1 MDLEVWRIYC
11 LFKGEDLGSAMIVK
25 RDSQVANAERNMG
38 NAQVTIAEKNLGKK
52 YTPPLKYF
60 SHDFDIDIDTVLE
73 KYPPWN

>member
-1 MDLEVWRIYC
+1 
-11 LFKGEDLGSAMIVK
+11 MIVK

-38 NAQVTIAEKNLGKK
+38 NAQVTIAEKNLAWDGVGKK

-73 KYPPWN
+73 KYPP